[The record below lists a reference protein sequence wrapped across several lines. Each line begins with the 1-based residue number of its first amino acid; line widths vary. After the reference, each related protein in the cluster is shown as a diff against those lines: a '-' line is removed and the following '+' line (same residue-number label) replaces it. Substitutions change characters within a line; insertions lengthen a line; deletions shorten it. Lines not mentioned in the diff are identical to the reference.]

1 MPRICVFCGEP
12 AKTVEDVWPCWMTN
26 HFIAPGVMEIERGPA
41 FELKTHPV
49 DRPELAIKCVCAK
62 CNNGWMSQLQDAG
75 KPIIERL
82 WNEEACDLELGDCR
96 TLSLWAVM
104 TSMVLQA
111 FGDEETQLYSD
122 LERTL
127 MWKNHIIHPYMFI
140 LIANSEEF
148 TSMIS
153 ECRSIW
159 SGASRT
165 ETRQTRANAIN
176 IAFGRLCIQV
186 LKIVPPGD
194 IVSGSKISLGQDK
207 SEWAHAASKIWPL
220 KGQPVHWP
228 PANGIHSEDQMNL
241 FIERFRHQGGV
252 PDVTIDPP

>member
-1 MPRICVFCGEP
+1 MPRLCVFCGEP

-26 HFIAPGVMEIERGPA
+26 HLIAPGVMEIERGPA

-104 TSMVLQA
+104 TSMALQA

-122 LERTL
+122 LER
-127 MWKNHIIHPYMFI
+127 
-140 LIANSEEF
+140 E
-148 TSMIS
+148 
-153 ECRSIW
+153 R
-159 SGASRT
+159 
-165 ETRQTRANAIN
+165 
-176 IAFGRLCIQV
+176 
-186 LKIVPPGD
+186 
-194 IVSGSKISLGQDK
+194 GQ
-207 SEWAHAASKIWPL
+207 
-220 KGQPVHWP
+220 
-228 PANGIHSEDQMNL
+228 
-241 FIERFRHQGGV
+241 ERGHC
-252 PDVTIDPP
+252 